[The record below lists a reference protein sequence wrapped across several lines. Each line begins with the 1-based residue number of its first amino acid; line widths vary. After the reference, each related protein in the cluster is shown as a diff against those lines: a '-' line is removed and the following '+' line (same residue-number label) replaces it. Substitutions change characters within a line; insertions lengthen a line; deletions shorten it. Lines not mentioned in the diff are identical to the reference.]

1 MKTFLIYSF
10 EVHSSEKFP
19 LEVVET
25 DFSLEYVTDYARERY
40 KDHKSNISIMRIDHT
55 KIFKNIEGQPLVRK
69 LD

>member
-10 EVHSSEKFP
+10 DVHSSEKFP

-25 DFSLEYVTDYARERY
+25 DYSLDYVRDYARERF
-40 KDHKSNISIMRIDHT
+40 KDHLPNIVVMRIDHT